1 MPELLLLLP
10 GAPALAALVLAI
22 LGLARRLPSEALV
35 RRVAGLGL
43 GLGALGAVGLALG
56 RATGRLP
63 AETVLW
69 TWLHVGEDRYEV
81 GALLD
86 APGLALLLLGALVTV
101 AAARFAVP
109 YLHREPGFCRFFATL
124 CLFLAALGLL
134 ALSNDALLTYA
145 GWEGLGL
152 CSALLIG
159 FFRERPAAATAG
171 TRAYVSGRIGDAG
184 FMLGILLCLRWV
196 GSTRWTAIA
205 ADAGTLSVA
214 QASAI
219 AACFLL
225 AAMAKAG
232 QPPLSGWLLRA
243 VEGPTPSSA
252 LFYGAVAVHGAVLLL
267 LRAGPLLDR
276 GGPAATLAVL
286 IGAAGAAMGTL
297 ISLAQPDV
305 KSALFA
311 ASLAQVGLM
320 ILECG
325 LGLPQLALAHMV
337 AHGLFRGW
345 QILRAPSIISD
356 LRRRPVRPVAAMLAR
371 AHLPYVA
378 SLRQFWLDE
387 LARWALL
394 DPLARLGRELAG
406 IDSRLVD
413 RLTGLPLRRAATG
426 LTTWRPELED
436 AAAIEQGR
444 GVLGRLTQWSA
455 TALAQIEDRL
465 VLRAIGQGIPE
476 AGGRL
481 GAALTRVELLLAR
494 PFVLAILVIATL
506 ILVW

>member
-1 MPELLLLLP
+1 MSELLLLMP
-10 GAPALAALVLAI
+10 GAPALAALILAI
-22 LGLARRLPSEALV
+22 LGLATRLPSEALV
-35 RRVAGLGL
+35 RRIAGIGLGL
-43 GLGALGAVGLALG
+43 GLVGAAGLALG

-63 AETVLW
+63 AETPLW
-69 TWLHVGEDRYEV
+69 TWLSLGRDRYEV
-81 GALLD
+81 ALLLD
-86 APGLALLLLGALVTV
+86 APGLGLLLLGAGFTAV
-101 AAARFAVP
+101 AARFSGP
-109 YLHREPGFCRFFATL
+109 YLHREPGFGRFHSTL
-124 CLFLAALGLL
+124 CLFLAALGLT
-134 ALSNDALLTYA
+134 ALSGDALLTYA

-159 FFRERPAAATAG
+159 YFRERPSAASAG

-184 FMLGILLCLRWV
+184 FMLGILLCLRWL
-196 GSTRWTAIA
+196 GTTRWSALA
-205 ADAGTLSVA
+205 AGAPTLSVA

-225 AAMAKAG
+225 AAMAKSG

-252 LFYGAVAVHGAVLLL
+252 LFYGAVAVHGAVLLM
-267 LRAGPLLDR
+267 LRAGPLLER

-286 IGAAGAAMGTL
+286 VGLGGAAVGWL
-297 ISLAQPDV
+297 ISLAQPDA
-305 KSALFA
+305 KSALLS

-320 ILECG
+320 IAECG
-325 LGLPQLALAHMV
+325 LGLRGLALAHMI
-337 AHGLFRGW
+337 AHGVTRGW
-345 QILRAPSIISD
+345 QILRAPSIIAD
-356 LRRRPVRPVAAMLAR
+356 RRLRPLPPLGGALGRARLLYVAA
-371 AHLPYVA
+371 
-378 SLRQFWLDE
+378 LRQLWLDE
-387 LARWALL
+387 LARWTLL

-426 LTTWRPELED
+426 LTTWRPELDGGVEV
-436 AAAIEQGR
+436 EQGR
-444 GVLGRLTQWSA
+444 GVLGRAAQWSA
-455 TALAQIEDRL
+455 TALARIEDRL

-481 GAALTRVELLLAR
+481 GAALNQVELLLAR

>member
-1 MPELLLLLP
+1 MPELLLLMP
-10 GAPALAALVLAI
+10 VAPALAALVLAA
-22 LGLARRLPSEALV
+22 LGLAQRLPAEPLV
-35 RRVAGLGL
+35 RRIAAFGLGG
-43 GLGALGAVGLALG
+43 GLVGALGLALG
-56 RATGRLP
+56 RAAGRLP
-63 AETVLW
+63 AELTLG
-69 TWLHVGEDRYEV
+69 TWLRV
-81 GALLD
+81 GAEHHDLAVLLD
-86 APGLALLLLGALVTV
+86 GPGLALLSMGTLVTV
-101 AAARFAVP
+101 AAARFAGP
-109 YLHREPGFCRFFATL
+109 YLHREPGFARFYATL

-134 ALSNDALLTYA
+134 ALSADALLTYA

-159 FFRERPAAATAG
+159 YFRERPAAAVAG

-184 FMLGILLCLRWV
+184 FLLGILLCLSWL
-196 GSTRWTAIA
+196 GTTRWSGVA
-205 ADAGTLSVA
+205 AGAGSLSVA

-252 LFYGAVAVHGAVLLL
+252 LFYGAVAVHAAVLLM

-276 GGPAATLAVL
+276 GGPAATLAVGVGL
-286 IGAAGAAMGTL
+286 TGAAAGTL

-320 ILECG
+320 IAECG
-325 LGLPQLALAHMV
+325 LGLPQVAQVHMV

-345 QILRAPSIISD
+345 QILRAPSILAD
-356 LRRRPVRPVAAMLAR
+356 LRRRPLRPLGRPLAGARILYVAA
-371 AHLPYVA
+371 
-378 SLRQFWLDE
+378 LRQLWLEE

-413 RLTGLPLRRAATG
+413 RLTGLPLRRATG
-426 LTTWRPELED
+426 LTTWSPQHLGAPEV
-436 AAAIEQGR
+436 EQGQ
-444 GVLGRLTQWSA
+444 GVLGRLAQWSA
-455 TALAQIEDRL
+455 SVLARIEDRL
-465 VLRAIGQGIPE
+465 VLRAIGQGIPD
-476 AGGRL
+476 AGGQL
-481 GAALTRVELLLAR
+481 GAALSRVELLLAR
-494 PFVLAILVIATL
+494 PFVLALLVIATL